1 MKKSNQVCLWAAIT
15 ILASVTSVAQEKHA
29 ENNIAEFRGGEP
41 VGEITDGTAV
51 FSYNSG
57 GFASDEGSRTDF
69 EIGGTDMT
77 WSVWWYYRIDG
88 DAQETKFPQP
98 DSATYVG
105 NTATLSW
112 ADVDGRGLF
121 SAELVHVLDEESAS
135 GATLTN
141 TMTLTNI
148 SLAAID
154 LNLFQYADFDTAG
167 ASGDE
172 ASLNNDPDYI
182 ALIDNATA
190 NPINTAEIRA
200 AGNINYQVTIYST
213 TDPTALREFLNDTA
227 VDDLDNTGL
236 PFGPADFTGA
246 FQWDSNVPLNGS
258 HAVETTYAIGDS
270 CAPQPIDPITV
281 DPDVIFGDGFDSVP
295 AAPCNPV

>member
-1 MKKSNQVCLWAAIT
+1 MKKSHQVCLWAAF
-15 ILASVTSVAQEKHA
+15 LGAVATSFAQEKYE
-29 ENNIAEFRGGEP
+29 ENYMAEFRGGEP

-51 FSYNSG
+51 FSYNAG
-57 GFASDEGSRTDF
+57 GFASFEGARTDF

-77 WSVWWYYRIDG
+77 WSIWWYYRIDG
-88 DAQETKFPQP
+88 DTQEVKFPQP

-105 NTATLSW
+105 NTATLTW

-121 SAELVHVLDEESAS
+121 SAELVHVLDEESTS

-148 SLAAID
+148 SLATVDI
-154 LNLFQYADFDTAG
+154 NLFQYADFDVAG
-167 ASGDE
+167 ASNDE

-182 ALIDNATA
+182 ALTDNATA
-190 NPINTAEIRA
+190 NSINTAEIRA
-200 AGNINYQVTIYST
+200 AGNTNYQVTVYST
-213 TDPTALREFLNDTA
+213 TDPLVLRAFLNDTA
-227 VDDLDNTGL
+227 LNDLDNTGL

-246 FQWDSNVPLNGS
+246 FQWDTIIPLDGS
-258 HAVETTYAIGDS
+258 YAVETTYAIGDT

-281 DPDVIFGDGFDSVP
+281 DPDVLFSDGFDLGPAVP
-295 AAPCNPV
+295 CAPQ